1 MSTEGLLILLVNV
14 LGGAALWFLKE
25 SYTEQKQK
33 IKDIEN
39 ILDRVRDTYVKKED
53 IREFKEELW
62 DRLDK
67 IEKQLHG

>member
-1 MSTEGLLILLVNV
+1 MTTEGLTLLLVNV
-14 LGGAALWFLKE
+14 LGGAAIWFLKDA
-25 SYTEQKQK
+25 YNEQKQK
-33 IKDIEN
+33 IKDIEA

-67 IEKQLHG
+67 IEKKLHG